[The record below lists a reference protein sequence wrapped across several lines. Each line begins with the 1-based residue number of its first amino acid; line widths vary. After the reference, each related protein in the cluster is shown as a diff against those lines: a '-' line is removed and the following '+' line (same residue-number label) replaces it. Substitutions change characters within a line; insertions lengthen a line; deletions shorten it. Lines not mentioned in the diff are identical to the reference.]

1 MKSKLYTSLAFLIGI
16 VIFINLLSTEYHLR
30 LDLTEGG
37 QYTLSQATRNILKD
51 LQKPVTIKAYFS
63 KDLPPRI
70 LKARQDFKDL
80 LVEYA
85 NRSNGMVM
93 YKFIDPAQSQDVEQ
107 EVGKDGIRPVM
118 INVREKDQMKQQKA
132 YMGAVVLLGKK
143 KEVIPFIQPGAPMEY
158 QLSSAIKK
166 MTIRRKPVIGFL
178 QGQGEPSLSE
188 MNQAEQQMQILY
200 QPQQITLS
208 DTQAIPPDVKTLAI
222 IAPTDSFTRTDF
234 DQINHFLARGGR
246 LLVAINRVNV
256 NMRMGQ
262 GMPVST
268 GLEGWLSRKGIRVW
282 PNFVIDAQCG
292 AVTVPQQQGPFSFNS
307 SISFPYFPMISNFA
321 KSPVTS
327 GLESVLLRFGSSMN
341 YTGDSTLTF
350 TPLAFTSKRSD
361 TLPTPQFI
369 NIQRQWTQHDFTQ
382 SKLIVAASLEGNISG
397 LDSAQN
403 TKMVVIGDGDFAVNG
418 PPRQAQQLNPDNV
431 SFLVNAID
439 WLSDDTGLIGLR
451 TKNITSRPIEQ
462 VSDSTRTLLKY
473 LNFLLPVLLA
483 VAYGIIRARQ
493 NRIKRLQRM
502 KENYETTE

>member
-1 MKSKLYTSLAFLIGI
+1 MKSKLYISLALLLGI
-16 VIFINLLSTEYHLR
+16 VLFINLLSTEYHLR

-37 QYTLSQATRNILKD
+37 QYTLSKATKNILHQ
-51 LQKPVTIKAYFS
+51 LQEPVTVKAYFS

-80 LVEYA
+80 LIEYA

-93 YKFIDPAQSQDVEQ
+93 YKFINPSQSPQVEQ
-107 EVGKDGIRPVM
+107 QISQDGIRPVM
-118 INVREKDQMKQQKA
+118 INVREKDQVKQQKA
-132 YMGAVVLLGKK
+132 YMGAVILIGKK
-143 KEVIPFIQPGAPMEY
+143 KEVIPFIRPGAPMEY

-166 MTIRRKPVIGFL
+166 MTIKRKPVIGFL
-178 QGQGEPSLSE
+178 QGQGEPSLAE
-188 MNQAEQQMQILY
+188 MSQARQQMDVLY
-200 QPQQITLS
+200 QPQPVTLS
-208 DTQAIPPDVKTLAI
+208 DTAPVPAGIRTLAI
-222 IAPTDSFTRTDF
+222 IAPTDSFSGGTLK
-234 DQINHFLARGGR
+234 QINRFLAGGGR
-246 LLVAINRVNV
+246 LLAAVNRVSV

-262 GMPVST
+262 GMPVTT
-268 GLEGWLSRKGIRVW
+268 GLEGWLAKKGVKVW

-292 AVTVPQQQGPFSFNS
+292 AVSIPQQQGPFTFNS

-321 KSPVTS
+321 KNPVTS
-327 GLESVLLRFGSSMN
+327 GLERVLLQFGSSMN
-341 YTGDSTLTF
+341 YTGDSSMTF
-350 TPLAFTSKRSD
+350 IPLAFTSKLSD

-369 NIQRQWTQHDFTQ
+369 NIQRQWSQEDFTK
-382 SKLIVAASLEGNISG
+382 SRLIVAAALEGNVSG
-397 LDSAQN
+397 LDSAQK

-451 TKNITSRPIEQ
+451 TKNISSRPIEQ
-462 VSDSTRTLLKY
+462 LSDSTKTFLKY

-483 VAYGIIRARQ
+483 IIYGLLRARQ

-502 KENYETTE
+502 KTHYETAQ